1 MVILWCSATF
11 LLALTIYAWQSAQD
25 LKVRGDPH
33 RLRRVYLAAAV
44 CGAIGTACTVLAAL
58 I

>member
-1 MVILWCSATF
+1 M
-11 LLALTIYAWQSAQD
+11 LLMLTVYAWRTAGE
-25 LKVRGDPH
+25 LKVDGDPH

-44 CGAIGTACTVLAAL
+44 CGGIGTVCTVLAAL